1 MITETTPAQ
10 SPRRTKRRGRHPHH
24 ALAPAF
30 VRTAPPGHHIDG
42 HGLYL
47 YVQPTGARSW
57 IQRLVI
63 RGRRCELGLGAVA
76 LVSLAEAR
84 EQAVANRKL
93 ARAGGDPLA
102 DRRRVQ
108 GTPTFAEAATTVIDQ
123 KRAGWK
129 TPAQVQAWRGSLERY
144 AFPRIGRR
152 PISEVASADVL
163 AILTP
168 IWHTKP
174 VMAKTVKQRI
184 HTVLEWAIAMNLRT
198 DNPSDRVG
206 PVLGPQRN
214 IVQHMR
220 ALPHREVAAALAT
233 VRTSGAPQAV
243 TLAFELLVLTAAR
256 SGEVRL
262 AAWDEMDT
270 ADHVWTIPATRMK
283 MKRDHRVPLCGRA
296 LAILAAARTLGDG
309 PLVFPSRSGRRL
321 AVPATAPAARTL
333 RHRLRAAWI
342 PVCGSFRDWAAE
354 ETDHP
359 REVVE
364 AALAHRV
371 QNPVEA
377 AYARS
382 DLFERRRRLMD
393 DWATYLSGTRGH
405 VVA

>member
-1 MITETTPAQ
+1 MRTWL
-10 SPRRTKRRGRHPHH
+10 RRRRGRF
-24 ALAPAF
+24 A
-30 VRTAPPGHHIDG
+30 
-42 HGLYL
+42 
-47 YVQPTGARSW
+47 
-57 IQRLVI
+57 
-63 RGRRCELGLGAVA
+63 GRESSA
-76 LVSLAEAR
+76 S
-84 EQAVANRKL
+84 QAVANRKL
-93 ARAGGDPLA
+93 GRAGGNPLA

-233 VRTSGAPQAV
+233 VRASGAP
-243 TLAFELLVLTAAR
+243 
-256 SGEVRL
+256 
-262 AAWDEMDT
+262 
-270 ADHVWTIPATRMK
+270 
-283 MKRDHRVPLCGRA
+283 
-296 LAILAAARTLGDG
+296 
-309 PLVFPSRSGRRL
+309 
-321 AVPATAPAARTL
+321 
-333 RHRLRAAWI
+333 
-342 PVCGSFRDWAAE
+342 
-354 ETDHP
+354 
-359 REVVE
+359 
-364 AALAHRV
+364 
-371 QNPVEA
+371 
-377 AYARS
+377 
-382 DLFERRRRLMD
+382 
-393 DWATYLSGTRGH
+393 
-405 VVA
+405 

>member
-1 MITETTPAQ
+1 MDES
-10 SPRRTKRRGRHPHH
+10 SPVVPQNQAPRPPSPPRPR
-24 ALAPAF
+24 PAF

-42 HGLYL
+42 NGLYL

-108 GTPTFAEAATTVIDQ
+108 GMPTFAEAAITVIDQ

-129 TPAQVQAWRGSLERY
+129 TRAQVQAWRGSLERY

-214 IVQHMR
+214 SVQHMR

-233 VRTSGAPQAV
+233 VQASGPPPAV
-243 TLAFELLVLTAAR
+243 TLAFEFLVLTAAR

-270 ADHVWTIPATRMK
+270 ADHVWTIFRSLATNEMMVVAVETGPTFSHGTPEALFLASSFPPWSAGSCPAVRSVGRRRAVSHDQRRCVRG
-283 MKRDHRVPLCGRA
+283 RDGGRA
-296 LAILAAARTLGDG
+296 SHRPRPRLVRGAERARAGAVDH
-309 PLVFPSRSGRRL
+309 GRN
-321 AVPATAPAARTL
+321 T
-333 RHRLRAAWI
+333 RHRRYPSARVRPHASQ
-342 PVCGSFRDWAAE
+342 GTE
-354 ETDHP
+354 EVT
-359 REVVE
+359 VV
-364 AALAHRV
+364 R
-371 QNPVEA
+371 
-377 AYARS
+377 
-382 DLFERRRRLMD
+382 
-393 DWATYLSGTRGH
+393 
-405 VVA
+405 

>member
-1 MITETTPAQ
+1 MITWDESSPVVPQNQAPRPPSPPRPRPRLRPHRPAGGTT
-10 SPRRTKRRGRHPHH
+10 S
-24 ALAPAF
+24 
-30 VRTAPPGHHIDG
+30 TA

-102 DRRRVQ
+102 DKRRVQ
-108 GTPTFAEAATTVIDQ
+108 GLPTFAEAATTVIDQ

-174 VMAKTVKQRI
+174 VIAKTVKQRI
-184 HTVLEWAIAMNLRT
+184 HTVLEWGHRHEPAHRQPVRPGRT
-198 DNPSDRVG
+198 GARSSAQHRAAHAGVAAPGGRRGARDGADVRRAAGRHAGVR
-206 PVLGPQRN
+206 VLG
-214 IVQHMR
+214 
-220 ALPHREVAAALAT
+220 AD
-233 VRTSGAPQAV
+233 
-243 TLAFELLVLTAAR
+243 AAR

-262 AAWDEMDT
+262 TAWDEMDT
-270 ADHVWTIPATRMK
+270 AEHV
-283 MKRDHRVPLCGRA
+283 
-296 LAILAAARTLGDG
+296 
-309 PLVFPSRSGRRL
+309 
-321 AVPATAPAARTL
+321 
-333 RHRLRAAWI
+333 
-342 PVCGSFRDWAAE
+342 
-354 ETDHP
+354 
-359 REVVE
+359 
-364 AALAHRV
+364 
-371 QNPVEA
+371 
-377 AYARS
+377 
-382 DLFERRRRLMD
+382 
-393 DWATYLSGTRGH
+393 
-405 VVA
+405 

>member
-1 MITETTPAQ
+1 M
-10 SPRRTKRRGRHPHH
+10 
-24 ALAPAF
+24 
-30 VRTAPPGHHIDG
+30 
-42 HGLYL
+42 
-47 YVQPTGARSW
+47 
-57 IQRLVI
+57 
-63 RGRRCELGLGAVA
+63 
-76 LVSLAEAR
+76 
-84 EQAVANRKL
+84 
-93 ARAGGDPLA
+93 
-102 DRRRVQ
+102 
-108 GTPTFAEAATTVIDQ
+108 IDQ

-233 VRTSGAPQAV
+233 VRTSGAPPAV
-243 TLAFELLVLTAAR
+243 TLAFEFLVLTAAR

-321 AVPATAPAARTL
+321 AVPQLRLLLARWASPAWRF
-333 RHRLRAAWI
+333 RS
-342 PVCGSFRDWAAE
+342 SFRSAE

-359 REVVE
+359 CEVVE
-364 AALAHRV
+364 AV
-371 QNPVEA
+371 
-377 AYARS
+377 
-382 DLFERRRRLMD
+382 
-393 DWATYLSGTRGH
+393 G
-405 VVA
+405 

>member
-1 MITETTPAQ
+1 MT
-10 SPRRTKRRGRHPHH
+10 
-24 ALAPAF
+24 
-30 VRTAPPGHHIDG
+30 
-42 HGLYL
+42 
-47 YVQPTGARSW
+47 
-57 IQRLVI
+57 
-63 RGRRCELGLGAVA
+63 
-76 LVSLAEAR
+76 VSFESCTSA
-84 EQAVANRKL
+84 
-93 ARAGGDPLA
+93 A

-233 VRTSGAPQAV
+233 VRASGAPPAV
-243 TLAFELLVLTAAR
+243 TLAFEFLVLTAAR

-309 PLVFPSRSGRRL
+309 PLGPV
-321 AVPATAPAARTL
+321 
-333 RHRLRAAWI
+333 RAA
-342 PVCGSFRDWAAE
+342 AAAHGRLGRLPHRR
-354 ETDHP
+354 TP
-359 REVVE
+359 PGGVV
-364 AALAHRV
+364 AALTPYRRWGLDPIHAATITPDTSGSVTENTGFSPLITTRCITACSPPTAVHRQQLTQDFV
-371 QNPVEA
+371 VGDVGGSRDGQQRTRRSCTSSGVRACSPA
-377 AYARS
+377 MLARA
-382 DLFERRRRLMD
+382 DQEEHGHARRTSTGAVLQ
-393 DWATYLSGTRGH
+393 
-405 VVA
+405 

>member
-1 MITETTPAQ
+1 MSCGIPHHPVYNAWIITWTNQAQ
-10 SPRRTKRRGRHPHH
+10 SSSRTKRRGRHPHH

-30 VRTAPPGHHIDG
+30 VRTAPSGHHIDG
-42 HGLYL
+42 NGLYL

-108 GTPTFAEAATTVIDQ
+108 GMPTFAEAAITVIDQ

-129 TPAQVQAWRGSLERY
+129 TRAQVQAWRGSLERY

-174 VMAKTVKQRI
+174 VIAKTVKQRI

-206 PVLGPQRN
+206 PVLGPS
-214 IVQHMR
+214 
-220 ALPHREVAAALAT
+220 AT
-233 VRTSGAPQAV
+233 SCST
-243 TLAFELLVLTAAR
+243 
-256 SGEVRL
+256 
-262 AAWDEMDT
+262 
-270 ADHVWTIPATRMK
+270 
-283 MKRDHRVPLCGRA
+283 CGRCRTGR
-296 LAILAAARTLGDG
+296 LPRRSRRCRRQARRR
-309 PLVFPSRSGRRL
+309 PSRWRS
-321 AVPATAPAARTL
+321 
-333 RHRLRAAWI
+333 
-342 PVCGSFRDWAAE
+342 SFWC
-354 ETDHP
+354 
-359 REVVE
+359 
-364 AALAHRV
+364 
-371 QNPVEA
+371 
-377 AYARS
+377 
-382 DLFERRRRLMD
+382 
-393 DWATYLSGTRGH
+393 
-405 VVA
+405 